1 MSEDKQQHKDQQP
14 ASPPPAQGMSLGD
27 TFKSVLWAALGVQS
41 SKSRERDFTQGK
53 FSHFVILGVAFTLGF
68 ILVLVGVVKLVLH
81 LAGV

>member
-1 MSEDKQQHKDQQP
+1 
-14 ASPPPAQGMSLGD
+14 MSLGD

-53 FSHFVILGVAFTLGF
+53 FSHFVILGVTFTLGF